1 MLDPIKMAARNRHKE
16 PKPLSKHEDLTPFQ
30 RELEQNPYAQA
41 LAKPPR
47 TCAVTTTRLPHF
59 FYLDFYAIPH
69 PETGKPWLMPATPS
83 TRPPSSAQSPVA
95 RTLARRSMLKYLGA
109 HLGTRRNNTRR
120 ATIPRAPQ
128 RLKGRPQPVWRE
140 DMDAFV
146 LSLLQKD
153 VMQKLHWPLHRNT
166 RLISA
171 LPDVTPRAV
180 EAGEQQEEPQYPDD
194 DVACVIYFPP
204 FTTPALDFISERLA
218 AIEERTIGLADAL
231 FNGRRKAQ
239 IRIFGSEGVKNE
251 PPLLPPPSVLSS
263 VLYPPLYFP
272 TILHNGTRMPAYSL
286 TDLLGA
292 EPTAELLAGTTWESA
307 KGVVLRKSRLT
318 TAKQMALLKLQ
329 GFVAEGRARV
339 RTGAEGEEGGG

>member
-1 MLDPIKMAARNRHKE
+1 MLDPTRTAARKRHKE

-59 FYLDFYAIPH
+59 FYLDFYAISH
-69 PETGKPWLMPATPS
+69 PETSKPWLMPATPS
-83 TRPPSSAQSPVA
+83 TRPPGSTQSPLG

-109 HLGTRRNNTRR
+109 HLGTRKDNTRR
-120 ATIPRAPQ
+120 ATIARAQ
-128 RLKGRPQPVWRE
+128 ERLRGRPQPVWRE

-146 LSLLQKD
+146 LPLLQKD

-166 RLISA
+166 HFVSA
-171 LPDVTPRAV
+171 LPDAPSPAV
-180 EAGEQQEEPQYPDD
+180 EDGEEQKEPQHPDG
-194 DVACVIYFPP
+194 DVACIIYFLS
-204 FTTPALDFISERLA
+204 FTTRALDSVSERLA
-218 AIEERTIGLADAL
+218 AIEERTISLADAL
-231 FNGRRKAQ
+231 FNGRRKAR
-239 IRIFGSEGVKNE
+239 IRIFGSEGIKNE
-251 PPLLPPPSVLSS
+251 PPLLPPPSVLPS

-286 TDLLGA
+286 PDLLGA
-292 EPTAELLAGTTWESA
+292 EQTAELLAGTTWEGA

-318 TAKQMALLKLQ
+318 TVTQMALLKLQ

-339 RTGAEGEEGGG
+339 RTGAE